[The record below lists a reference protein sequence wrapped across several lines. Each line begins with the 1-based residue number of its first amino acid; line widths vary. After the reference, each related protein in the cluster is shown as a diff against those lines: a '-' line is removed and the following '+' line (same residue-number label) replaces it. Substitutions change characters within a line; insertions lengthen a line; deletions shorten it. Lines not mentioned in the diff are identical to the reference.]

1 MASLLQTIGEAL
13 QTYWLSPLPLA
24 VLAVCV
30 ASIGTLLYVFATN
43 AQNPKLRVSL
53 LTGLYSLSIFFW
65 AFLAASFVLCVSQA
79 RMVAYARNGVS
90 LAVFGAVV
98 GGLAASAIISLLVW
112 RYGNAAVIR
121 KFAPRKPGANETWL
135 QEYVDLLGK
144 FERVPGVKV
153 RIVESHEA
161 LAIAVGGRDQNILVS
176 SGLLK
181 LLDRD
186 EIEPVVAHELMHLK
200 HHDAEF
206 KVFSRVLSRILF
218 FDPFSKF
225 FDPAVHREREYLA
238 DEASGRTTG
247 KPATLASALL
257 KLADRSPLA
266 PSTWGLSI
274 LGPGNGLFSRYPP
287 VQERVQRLL
296 LLSEI
301 LGKRSSPSGSSIRP
315 SR

>member
-153 RIVESHEA
+153 RIVESDEA

-181 LLDRD
+181 LLDKD
-186 EIEPVVAHELMHLK
+186 ELEPVVAHELMHLK

>member
-181 LLDRD
+181 LLDKD
-186 EIEPVVAHELMHLK
+186 ELEPVVAHELMHLK

-301 LGKRSSPSGSSIRP
+301 LGKQSSPSGSSIGP

>member
-30 ASIGTLLYVFATN
+30 ASIGTLLYVFVTN

-53 LTGLYSLSIFFW
+53 LTGLYALSIFFW
-65 AFLAASFVLCVSQA
+65 AFVGASFVLCVSQA

-90 LAVFGAVV
+90 FAVFGAVV

-121 KFAPRKPGANETWL
+121 KFTPRNPAPNETWL
-135 QEYVDLLGK
+135 QQYVDLLGK

-153 RIVESHEA
+153 QIVESDEA
-161 LAIAVGGRDQNILVS
+161 LAIAVGGTNQNILVS
-176 SGLLK
+176 SGLFK

-186 EIEPVVAHELMHLK
+186 ELEPVVAHELMHLK

-238 DEASGRTTG
+238 DEMGGRSTG
-247 KPATLASALL
+247 KPAALASALL
-257 KLADRSPLA
+257 KIASRGTPAKAS
-266 PSTWGLSI
+266 WGLSI
-274 LGPGNGLFSRYPP
+274 LGRGRGIFSRYPP
-287 VQERVQRLL
+287 VQERVNRVL
-296 LLSEI
+296 LLSD
-301 LGKRSSPSGSSIRP
+301 LMKLTPVKSGKS
-315 SR
+315 

>member
-121 KFAPRKPGANETWL
+121 KFALRKP
-135 QEYVDLLGK
+135 
-144 FERVPGVKV
+144 
-153 RIVESHEA
+153 
-161 LAIAVGGRDQNILVS
+161 
-176 SGLLK
+176 
-181 LLDRD
+181 
-186 EIEPVVAHELMHLK
+186 
-200 HHDAEF
+200 
-206 KVFSRVLSRILF
+206 
-218 FDPFSKF
+218 
-225 FDPAVHREREYLA
+225 
-238 DEASGRTTG
+238 
-247 KPATLASALL
+247 
-257 KLADRSPLA
+257 
-266 PSTWGLSI
+266 
-274 LGPGNGLFSRYPP
+274 
-287 VQERVQRLL
+287 
-296 LLSEI
+296 
-301 LGKRSSPSGSSIRP
+301 
-315 SR
+315 

>member
-181 LLDRD
+181 LLDKD
-186 EIEPVVAHELMHLK
+186 ELEPVVAHELMHLK